1 MRLCLQNAELR
12 FNFGATP
19 FDFPP
24 QGGYSAL
31 TKAKKECV
39 AVSSVAS
46 KKLAVA
52 TCVTLFVL

>member
-1 MRLCLQNAELR
+1 MQNAELR

-52 TCVTLFVL
+52 TCVTFFL